1 MQNTNVSVQSAYI
14 DTFLKEQEKTE
25 GRKILRQFK
34 VVSQKQKINFL
45 IYIYIVNQFMEQ
57 THTHTHTSLCMQC
70 GISENKQKGNYK
82 SILEEN
88 KKQKQTKKNLPNNP
102 L

>member
-14 DTFLKEQEKTE
+14 ETFLKEQEKTE

-45 IYIYIVNQFMEQ
+45 IYIY
-57 THTHTHTSLCMQC
+57 S
-70 GISENKQKGNYK
+70 
-82 SILEEN
+82 
-88 KKQKQTKKNLPNNP
+88 
-102 L
+102 